1 MPTFPS
7 CDRSTLLGGAGVK
20 FTARAGAEASEDR
33 VRRYERGESER
44 RPRASWRRRK
54 GIRMAREVAAAGLNR
69 QLTVPGCDG
78 VHCRRGQLCSSRRLR
93 AGRSSQWRAGRMG
106 KDAKGGDHPYTQ
118 SAISSSPCVLWGEG
132 NRGGVGERRARA
144 RSKGDVAVIASSREN
159 ALVGRRPKAKRRP
172 AIWD

>member
-33 VRRYERGESER
+33 ARRYERGESER

-78 VHCRRGQLCSSRRLR
+78 VHCRRGQLCSSRQLR
-93 AGRSSQWRAGRMG
+93 AGRSSHTGGQEGWGRMRKEG
-106 KDAKGGDHPYTQ
+106 ITHTRNPLSRHRRVFSAEKEIEGESASDVRVRGAKAT
-118 SAISSSPCVLWGEG
+118 
-132 NRGGVGERRARA
+132 
-144 RSKGDVAVIASSREN
+144 SR
-159 ALVGRRPKAKRRP
+159 
-172 AIWD
+172 